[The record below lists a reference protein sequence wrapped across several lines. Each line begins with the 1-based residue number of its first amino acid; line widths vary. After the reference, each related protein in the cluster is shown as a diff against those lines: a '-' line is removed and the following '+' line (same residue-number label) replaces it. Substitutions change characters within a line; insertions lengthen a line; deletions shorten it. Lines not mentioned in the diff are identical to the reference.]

1 MSESN
6 DAARA
11 TGVRHEALARLVP
24 EVKTALAAA
33 PDVRAWPPNWHE
45 LGRDKLGEIEY
56 FYKTKSILTHSA
68 HASDVRTALVSL
80 GSYDNTTARSDPAQK
95 ASAPPPA
102 PGLAKFDVRV
112 RESQHTPDLLHD
124 LDQRLG
130 SGVATHEH
138 VFAVTGLMCP
148 ATEPEPVI
156 TPQMASTNRTLVE
169 DALWPPP
176 LGAPV
181 GEGVNVSIVDT
192 GLVDGIAR
200 WAPWLD
206 GVVVDT
212 AADVDVP
219 DRISVDPMRSVPD
232 GFADPYAGHGSFIAG
247 IVRCLAPS
255 SSVTVERVIGRS
267 GFVTELNMV
276 TQIRQAL
283 GRSPSIISMSAGGY
297 TRHNAPPLALQTLWR
312 DRLSQLDGVTFVAAA
327 GNDGTQRPF
336 WPAAFP
342 WAIAVGA
349 MSRDGQRRS
358 WYSNHGPWVNV
369 YAPGDDIINAY
380 PQLKYRTFV
389 QGDVRDTSA
398 GVVKWSGTSFAAPI
412 VTGLIAARMSRT
424 GENSAVAAANLLTA
438 AQGQFRPEIGPRL
451 FP

>member
-1 MSESN
+1 MSEN
-6 DAARA
+6 NYAARTA
-11 TGVRHEALARLVP
+11 DVRDEALARLVP

-33 PDVRAWPPNWHE
+33 PDVRVWPPNWDQ
-45 LGRDKLGEIEY
+45 LGKDKLGEIEY
-56 FYKTKSILTHSA
+56 FYRTKSILTHPA
-68 HASDVRTALVSL
+68 HATNVRAALVSL
-80 GSYDNTTARSDPAQK
+80 GGYDDASSRSEPGQNG
-95 ASAPPPA
+95 SERPSA
-102 PGLAKFDVRV
+102 PGLAQFDVRV
-112 RESQHTPDLLHD
+112 RESQHTPDLLQD
-124 LDQRLG
+124 LDERVG

-156 TPQMASTNRTLVE
+156 TPQMATNPTLVE

-176 LGAPV
+176 VAAPT

-200 WAPWLD
+200 WAPWLE
-206 GVVVDT
+206 GVVADT
-212 AADVDVP
+212 RSDVDDP
-219 DRISVDPMRSVPD
+219 DRISVDPTRSAPD

-255 SSVTVERVIGRS
+255 SSITVERVLGRS
-267 GFVTELNMV
+267 GFVTELNMM

-283 GRSPSIISMSAGGY
+283 GRSPSILSMSAGGY
-297 TRHNAPPLALQTLWR
+297 TRHNAPPLALQILWR

-342 WAIAVGA
+342 WCIGVGA
-349 MSRDGQRRS
+349 MSRDGQQRS

-369 YAPGDDIINAY
+369 YAPGDDLVNAY
-380 PQLKYRTFV
+380 PRLKYRTFV
-389 QGDVRDTSA
+389 KGEVRDTSA
-398 GVVKWSGTSFAAPI
+398 GIVKWSGTSFAAPI

-424 GENSAVAAANLLTA
+424 GESSAVAAANLLSA
-438 AQGQFRPEIGPRL
+438 ARGQFRPEIGPRL